1 MQRPL
6 FRFAA
11 IALSSP
17 VWLAAQSTPIAQP
30 PKPPDISPHAIQFV
44 PVDKDVKLEVL
55 DWGGHGRPLIFLA
68 GLGFDAHVYD
78 SFAPRLVSAY
88 HVYGITRRGF
98 GASSTPKP
106 DCGNYSA
113 DRLGDDI
120 LAVIDALNIERP
132 VLIGHSLGGEELSSL
147 GTRFPDRVAG
157 LIYLDAGYGYAY
169 YDVSAPDGDP
179 SVDTGVLRRELE
191 DLISP
196 VSPRQHRAQIEHVLN
211 VTIPRVQRDL
221 QKVDQQLQDVP
232 DDKPMPPMPPFVQYA
247 VAIQRSV
254 QSYTGVKCPT
264 LAIFALPHKIP
275 AEGMTPEAHAARV
288 AEDLAQT
295 GAQADAFQKGN
306 PSARVVRLPNAD
318 HFVFRS
324 NEDDV
329 LREMNTF
336 LATLP

>member
-1 MQRPL
+1 MQSL
-6 FRFAA
+6 LLRFVA

-17 VWLAAQSTPIAQP
+17 VGLAAQSRPIAQP
-30 PKPPDISPHAIQFV
+30 PRPPDNTPHAIQFV
-44 PVDKDVKLEVL
+44 SVDKDVKLEVL

-78 SFAPRLVSAY
+78 SFAPKFVAAY

-98 GASSTPKP
+98 GASTAPPP
-106 DCGNYSA
+106 DCRNYSA
-113 DRLGDDI
+113 DRLGDDV
-120 LAVIDALNIERP
+120 LAVMEALNIERP
-132 VLIGHSLGGEELSSL
+132 VLIGHSLGGEELSSV
-147 GTRFPDRVAG
+147 GTRYPNRLAG

-169 YDVSAPDGDP
+169 YDVSASDGDP
-179 SVDTGVLRRELE
+179 SVDTSVLRRELE
-191 DLISP
+191 ELISP
-196 VSPRQHRAQIEHVLN
+196 VSPPEHRAQIEHVLN

-221 QKVDQQLQDVP
+221 QKVDKQLQEVP
-232 DDKPMPPMPPFVQYA
+232 DDKPMPPMPPSIQYA

-264 LAIFALPHKIP
+264 LAIFALPHKLP
-275 AEGMTPEAHAARV
+275 EQGMTSEAHAARI

-306 PSARVVRLPNAD
+306 PSARVIRLPNAD

-324 NEDDV
+324 NEEDV
-329 LREMNTF
+329 LREMNAF